1 MSTFTFIVNLIFNF
15 FKQKEGWVEIIFVIL
30 NITPQML
37 SIVLILYLTQNI
49 PVSLYI
55 HISKDVHL
63 VFPTLKKN
71 LATFQKKLYY
81 VVSCMFYHTFKAKCP
96 VSTTTFYLEQI
107 NMNMATFYYVGWCS
121 SRAGLKMNC
130 LENGAKY

>member
-71 LATFQKKLYY
+71 LATFQKNYITLFPACFITLSKQNVQLAPLH
-81 VVSCMFYHTFKAKCP
+81 F
-96 VSTTTFYLEQI
+96 I
-107 NMNMATFYYVGWCS
+107 
-121 SRAGLKMNC
+121 
-130 LENGAKY
+130 